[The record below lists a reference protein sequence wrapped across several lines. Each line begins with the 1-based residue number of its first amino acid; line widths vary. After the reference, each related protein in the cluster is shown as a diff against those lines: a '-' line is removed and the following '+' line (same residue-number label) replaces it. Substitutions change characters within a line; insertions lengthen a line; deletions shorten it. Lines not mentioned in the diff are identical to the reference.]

1 MIDWWIVVPG
11 FFGGVLIGLLFFT
24 SLRWTIQRLYTAQ
37 RPALFMLT
45 SFILRTAIALVGFY
59 LVAGGSWQRL
69 LLAAVGFLI
78 GRVVIVNLMPI
89 ADETATRE
97 AKS

>member
-1 MIDWWIVVPG
+1 MIDWWIVIPG
-11 FFGGVLIGLLFFT
+11 FFGGVLIGLLFFA
-24 SLRWTIQRLYTAQ
+24 SLRWTIQRLYTTQ

-78 GRVVIVNLMPI
+78 GRVLVVNLLPI
-89 ADETATRE
+89 TDEIATRE

>member
-37 RPALFMLT
+37 RPVLFMLT